1 MPGEVNIAMTREHH
15 NMKSALLVFGSALL
29 LAAVTAPADG
39 KIVKNGDTIVLVG
52 DSITQYGA
60 KSETGYVQLFV
71 RGLKATGVD
80 FKWIGA
86 GIAGNKSTDMRNR
99 FDADVLAMP
108 SFGGAP
114 VSHKFGFETF
124 DKLLAAAKANHVPLS
139 EVFAECLSLGAEA
152 Q

>member
-99 FDADVLAMP
+99 FDADVPLMLEHLP
-108 SFGGAP
+108 NEEEYCF
-114 VSHKFGFETF
+114 
-124 DKLLAAAKANHVPLS
+124 AAAYIRSVADKEGIPI
-139 EVFAECLSLGAEA
+139 
-152 Q
+152 